1 MNADF
6 TFDAAK
12 LGVARNSD
20 SATERLGIGIP
31 SHIQRRISFCSSPQ
45 ENELWN

>member
-6 TFDAAK
+6 TFEAAK
-12 LGVARNSD
+12 LGVARNYD

-31 SHIQRRISFCSSPQ
+31 SYIQRRISFFNTRQ